1 MSKYD
6 ALGAFLKN
14 QRNDRVP
21 MSFAEVERVTG
32 RKLPPSAAKHR
43 AWWSNNPNNSVMTRV
58 WLDAGFESEQ
68 VDMAGRKLVF
78 RRVRKPVDSPGRESG
93 GGREGK
99 DHPLLGAMEGVMGV
113 APAAGLTKPAGPRL
127 GRGWGS
133 APSVFHFGRGLS
145 GGREIDL
152 PAGRQPATSCWC

>member
-6 ALGAFLKN
+6 ALGTFLKN

-32 RKLPPSAAKHR
+32 KRLPPSASKHR
-43 AWWSNNPNNSVMTRV
+43 PWWSNNPDNSVMTRV

-78 RRVRKPVDSPGRESG
+78 RRVRKPMAMSAGESSA
-93 GGREGK
+93 REGNY
-99 DHPLLGAMEGVMGV
+99 HPLAGALKGLMRI
-113 APAAGLTKPAGPRL
+113 APGTDLTKPADPD
-127 GRGWGS
+127 WGK
-133 APSVFHFGRGLS
+133 
-145 GGREIDL
+145 E
-152 PAGRQPATSCWC
+152 

>member
-6 ALGAFLKN
+6 ALGPFLKN

-32 RKLPPSAAKHR
+32 EKLPPSAAKHR
-43 AWWSNNPNNSVMTRV
+43 PWWSNNPNNSVMTRV

-78 RRVRKPVDSPGRESG
+78 RRVRRAVDSPGRKSG
-93 GGREGK
+93 NGREGTY
-99 DHPLLGAMEGVMGV
+99 HPLLGALKGLMRI
-113 APAAGLTKPAGPRL
+113 APGADLTKPADPDW
-127 GRGWGS
+127 GR
-133 APSVFHFGRGLS
+133 
-145 GGREIDL
+145 D
-152 PAGRQPATSCWC
+152 

>member
-6 ALGAFLKN
+6 ALGAFLKK

-32 RKLPPSAAKHR
+32 KKLPPSAAKHR
-43 AWWSNNPNNSVMTRV
+43 PWWSNNPDNSVMTRV

-78 RRVRKPVDSPGRESG
+78 RRVRKPVNSPGGEG
-93 GGREGK
+93 GGGGSEGK
-99 DHPLLGAMEGVMGV
+99 YHPLLGALKGLMRISPGTD
-113 APAAGLTKPAGPRL
+113 LTKPADPD
-127 GRGWGS
+127 WGK
-133 APSVFHFGRGLS
+133 
-145 GGREIDL
+145 E
-152 PAGRQPATSCWC
+152 

>member
-43 AWWSNNPNNSVMTRV
+43 PWWSNNPNNSVMTRV

-78 RRVRKPVDSPGRESG
+78 RRVRKPVDSPGRESV

-99 DHPLLGAMEGVMGV
+99 YHPLLGALKGLMRIATG
-113 APAAGLTKPAGPRL
+113 ADLTKPADPD
-127 GRGWGS
+127 WGK
-133 APSVFHFGRGLS
+133 
-145 GGREIDL
+145 D
-152 PAGRQPATSCWC
+152 

>member
-32 RKLPPSAAKHR
+32 KKLPPSAAKHR
-43 AWWSNNPNNSVMTRV
+43 PWWSNNPNNSVMTRV

-93 GGREGK
+93 GGRQRKYQPFFG
-99 DHPLLGAMEGVMGV
+99 PFMGV
-113 APAAGLTKPAGPRL
+113 IAAAPRPGVTKPADPD
-127 GRGWGS
+127 WAS
-133 APSVFHFGRGLS
+133 
-145 GGREIDL
+145 DY
-152 PAGRQPATSCWC
+152 

>member
-6 ALGAFLKN
+6 ALGTFLKN

-32 RKLPPSAAKHR
+32 KRLPPSASKHR
-43 AWWSNNPNNSVMTRV
+43 PWWSNNPDNSVMTRV

-78 RRVRKPVDSPGRESG
+78 RRVRKPMTVSAGESSA
-93 GGREGK
+93 REGNY
-99 DHPLLGAMEGVMGV
+99 HPLAGALKGLMRI
-113 APAAGLTKPAGPRL
+113 APGTDLTKPADPD
-127 GRGWGS
+127 WGK
-133 APSVFHFGRGLS
+133 
-145 GGREIDL
+145 E
-152 PAGRQPATSCWC
+152 